1 MRIITI
7 SREFGSGGREL
18 GKRLADILSMNYY
31 DREILFEIAKQI
43 EMDENYIE
51 NVLNRNSLQG
61 FSFTFGRTFY
71 SMPTSNN
78 ITKILVAQQ
87 KILKS
92 FAAED
97 KDFVVVGRSADII
110 LKDQN
115 PLNLFIYADMT
126 SRIKRCQKK
135 ANENENLSERE
146 LEKKIKQIDANRAKQ
161 RELLT
166 SSKWGQKEA
175 YHLCVNTTDVIIKD
189 VAPLIAK
196 YAEFMFGRNM

>member
-1 MRIITI
+1 
-7 SREFGSGGREL
+7 
-18 GKRLADILSMNYY
+18 
-31 DREILFEIAKQI
+31 
-43 EMDENYIE
+43 
-51 NVLNRNSLQG
+51 
-61 FSFTFGRTFY
+61 
-71 SMPTSNN
+71 
-78 ITKILVAQQ
+78 
-87 KILKS
+87 
-92 FAAED
+92 
-97 KDFVVVGRSADII
+97 
-110 LKDQN
+110 
-115 PLNLFIYADMT
+115 MT